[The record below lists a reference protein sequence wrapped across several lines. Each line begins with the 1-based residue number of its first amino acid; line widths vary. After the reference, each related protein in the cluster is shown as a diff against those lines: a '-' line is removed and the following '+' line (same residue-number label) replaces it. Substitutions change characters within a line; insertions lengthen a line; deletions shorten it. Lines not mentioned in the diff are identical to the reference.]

1 MGPGGLAP
9 RLGVSLDEAKALI
22 SRYFAAYPGIQKW
35 LDKAAKDS
43 VRLGYSVTPLGRKR
57 FYNLPD
63 ESLKRSSED
72 DWRKRLSPVALNI
85 TRRAGTEIAF
95 TGAYWNLHKDGL
107 FRCVCCA
114 TALFD
119 AHDKFD
125 SGTGWPS
132 FTRPIA
138 KQNVVEKTDES
149 FGMQRTQVSCRR
161 CDGLLGHVFDDG
173 PPPTGLRYCINSAA
187 LVFAPRAAKR
197 V

>member
-1 MGPGGLAP
+1 LLSSRRQVLAISAAGLAFGP
-9 RLGVSLDEAKALI
+9 ATLNAGLRSPVGLVEIENFDASGAKLGARLVPKVAFSEA
-22 SRYFAAYPGIQKW
+22 
-35 LDKAAKDS
+35 
-43 VRLGYSVTPLGRKR
+43 
-57 FYNLPD
+57 
-63 ESLKRSSED
+63 E
-72 DWRKRLSPVALNI
+72 WRKRLSPAAFGI
-85 TRRAGTEIAF
+85 TREAGTEIAF

-119 AHDKFD
+119 SHDKFD

-138 KQNVVEKTDES
+138 AQNIVKRVDES

-161 CDGLLGHVFDDG
+161 CDAHLGHVFNDG

-187 LVFAPRAAKR
+187 LTFAPRAAGR
-197 V
+197 A